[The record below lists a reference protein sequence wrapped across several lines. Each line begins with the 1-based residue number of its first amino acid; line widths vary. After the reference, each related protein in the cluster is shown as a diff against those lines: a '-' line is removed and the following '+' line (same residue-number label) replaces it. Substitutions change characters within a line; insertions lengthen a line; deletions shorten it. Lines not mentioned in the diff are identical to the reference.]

1 VGTLSQEQGESPVME
16 GMVFTLEPGIAT
28 SRGYV
33 ALEEMV
39 VVRKDG
45 AEFISHRQNEVFSI

>member
-1 VGTLSQEQGESPVME
+1 MGTILKASVNPIME

-33 ALEEMV
+33 GIEEMAV
-39 VVRKDG
+39 VTENG
-45 AEFISHRQNEVFSI
+45 AEFISDRQKEVFLI